1 MQQSIQGQREKRENM
16 VETEKILSKYMN
28 KKNNTNS
35 WLLDTIKEIL
45 ESEDI
50 PMKDHGLMF
59 ENTKSAAK
67 YNSNLLKKYGYN
79 YEALVNDH
87 PGLTI
92 TPGSEFR
99 NPRLLEKLF
108 TKHED
113 WNLIKTLLTEGAD
126 YPVKKM
132 LPTKRNYA
140 KI

>member
-1 MQQSIQGQREKRENM
+1 
-16 VETEKILSKYMN
+16 
-28 KKNNTNS
+28 
-35 WLLDTIKEIL
+35 
-45 ESEDI
+45 
-50 PMKDHGLMF
+50 MKDHGLMF

-87 PGLTI
+87 PGSTI

-126 YPVKKM
+126 YPINKNVTDEKKLREDLIYM
-132 LPTKRNYA
+132 IKRGNHKSTLTTA
-140 KI
+140 NKGEVNKVMEKETPRGGSSQSS